1 MVNIAEKAAGFEL
14 TGNTGTESG
23 ATVSVTIGTGS
34 ALTATSDADGT
45 WSVSVPAD
53 ASYITGTSVSVTVS
67 ASKTGFGTPADVTRT
82 LAVDLSAPTFVS
94 AATSTDGTQIVLTFS
109 ETLAAGAVPASAFA
123 DTVAGVPHGV
133 YSASASGRSVTL
145 TLRSAVGTGQAVTV
159 AYTDPSEDD
168 DADAVQDVAGN
179 DAATFDAE
187 TVTNNSTVP
196 AIYPAR
202 GDTIWAADMT
212 VEIEEVLPGLLVL
225 DGYGTPDSS
234 TPDGFGSLS
243 GSAELEYKGTNHTIT
258 GIQLIK
264 SSIGEVTTNDLNLFI
279 EPLFPVAPDDL
290 LILALDGTEF
300 RLDEA
305 PRASNNYSWDNH
317 GLTWTDG
324 QIVAA
329 KLIAIPPPSITSI
342 SVVDAPSDDLYAI
355 GDTIDLA
362 VTFTKA
368 VTLDTTGGTPQL
380 ELTVG
385 DSTRTAT
392 CAAATGTQLTCRHV
406 VAEGIE
412 GEIGVAANKL
422 TLNGGVLTGPN
433 ELNADTA
440 YAAGVVDIDV
450 DLRVDAVR
458 PTFVS
463 AATSADGTQIVLVFS
478 ETLLATSGNT
488 PAAGRFTVMAGTSA
502 ATLDGAPSVSGT
514 TVTLTLE
521 TAVTAGQPVTVAYA
535 DLSTGDDA
543 AVVQDLAGNDAA
555 GFDPQ
560 TVTVAPSIISVALTS
575 DAGIDSTYAIGDAIA
590 VTVTFSAAVDVD
602 GTPYV
607 ELQMEGP
614 PKQAGCAT
622 TDGVT
627 AVACTYTVAEGNTDP
642 NGVSLPAN
650 PLKLVGDGQINATGT
665 TKAAVLTYAAVAD
678 DAAHKV
684 DGVRPTLVTT
694 SPNEPRTSSDGW
706 EVFLTFSEP
715 LSKTGSG
722 FTVVADGTNNDVEA
736 ASLND
741 AMVTLTLASAI
752 RSGQAVTVAY
762 ADPTA
767 DDDENAV
774 QDLAGNDAASFGAQ
788 TVVNLVP
795 STDATLSA
803 LSLSGVTLTPS
814 FHADSLNYTGS
825 APHTV
830 AMTTVSATTADTSAT
845 VDYLDGGGQALA
857 DADGNTPGLQ
867 VALEVGTPDTVKVR
881 VTAEDGV
888 TQKTYT
894 AVVTRHEMP
903 ATGVTL
909 SVEPDEVGEGQGRTE
924 LTVTGTL
931 NGGAFGEDRTVA
943 LSVSPET
950 AGADDFA
957 AGTATLTIE
966 AGQTTGTATLSLT
979 PVADRVDE
987 DDETVMVEGTVSGL
1001 TVTGAA
1007 VTITDDDTRGVRVSE
1022 TEVEFGEG
1030 GTGAYTVVLE
1040 SQPTAPVTV
1049 GVSVAGDPDVTVSPP
1064 SLQFTAGNWSAPR
1077 TVTVRAAQDAD
1088 AARDTAMVSHA
1099 VSGGDYGAHG
1109 VTAASVP
1116 VYVNDDDTPSTGV
1129 TLSVTPER
1137 VGEWAGQTALR
1148 VTGTLNGAALA
1159 ANTTVSLSVSAGT
1172 ASASDFTAGTA
1183 ALTIDAGETTGT
1195 ATLSLTPVDDR
1206 VDEDDETV
1214 TVTGTV
1220 SGLTVTGATVTIA
1233 DDDTRGVRV
1242 SETVLSIGEGDSGTY
1257 TVVLASRPT
1266 AAVTILVSVS
1276 GDPDVTASP
1285 PSLVFG
1291 TGNWSE
1297 PQEVTVSAAQDDDE
1311 DGDEATVSHAV
1322 SGGDYGPV
1330 TAQSVSVRVT
1340 DDDIDL
1346 EFKTAAA
1353 RLHEGEE
1360 TTLWVYTNGVTFETD
1375 QTVTLTLGGTA
1386 TAGADYALSEPDIT
1400 IGARST
1406 GGAVTLAALE
1416 DSESEDDETITIAAH
1431 HGTSAIGSVTIT
1443 IVDGTVTATVP
1454 DAPWSLLAVP
1464 GSREVALSW
1473 IAPDGQA
1480 GSDPYNGGS
1489 PVIRH
1494 EVRLDGGSWRNIP
1507 SSGEGGANEEA
1518 YTVTGLVNDRE
1529 YRFAVR
1535 AVNAVGPGASTREVR
1550 STPSGGICGRT
1561 PQVRDFILV
1570 RLHGATGCGG
1580 VTADDLAS
1588 ITEGLYVNYLDIAS
1602 LKAGDFD
1609 GLTAVPEVDLSGN
1622 RISSLPAGI
1631 FDDLAAL
1638 RWLNLD
1644 GNRLTSL
1651 PAGVFDGLAKLE
1663 ELEIGDNGLRSL
1675 RARVFD
1681 RLAALEEL
1689 DLSDNELASFPYA
1702 EINELANLRRLR
1714 LNGNPVY
1721 VHGVVVSKTALTI
1734 APGGSGTY
1742 RMRLNHHPP
1751 AGAAVE
1757 LESSST
1763 RVSVSTSSVSYG
1775 RTDWFRY
1782 KEVNVTVAQ
1791 NVNVSKA
1798 TIRHKPVNYGSPGMA
1813 TPTVTITVAQSS
1825 GDAAGEAGTDGAE
1838 REAAERDAL
1847 LALLDGVTPEQ
1858 ASEALFGE
1866 RELSGAQLD
1875 ALDRLGNNNGRYDLG
1890 DLLAWTERCR
1900 NGEAK
1905 CGSTPKGPDAASS
1918 AFFLFGAAAAGR
1930 RRRSGR
1936 ARRRGRRAGTMLA
1949 LLLAATAWSCT
1960 GDLAGP
1966 PEAGREPDSPP
1977 AGLPR
1982 PATAPQ
1988 GPGFLAVEWTAPA
2001 AGRAIG
2007 VLLELEGPGIEA
2019 VEPAAGLELY
2029 HSAASAPA
2037 GRHRI
2042 VVAGPLEDG
2051 PLVRFRVPDRGR
2063 LSLYRIRVLQVTGE
2077 DYALGDPGEYR
2088 AVAAHGPTS

>member
-1 MVNIAEKAAGFEL
+1 
-14 TGNTGTESG
+14 
-23 ATVSVTIGTGS
+23 
-34 ALTATSDADGT
+34 
-45 WSVSVPAD
+45 
-53 ASYITGTSVSVTVS
+53 
-67 ASKTGFGTPADVTRT
+67 
-82 LAVDLSAPTFVS
+82 
-94 AATSTDGTQIVLTFS
+94 
-109 ETLAAGAVPASAFA
+109 
-123 DTVAGVPHGV
+123 
-133 YSASASGRSVTL
+133 
-145 TLRSAVGTGQAVTV
+145 
-159 AYTDPSEDD
+159 
-168 DADAVQDVAGN
+168 
-179 DAATFDAE
+179 
-187 TVTNNSTVP
+187 
-196 AIYPAR
+196 
-202 GDTIWAADMT
+202 
-212 VEIEEVLPGLLVL
+212 
-225 DGYGTPDSS
+225 
-234 TPDGFGSLS
+234 
-243 GSAELEYKGTNHTIT
+243 
-258 GIQLIK
+258 
-264 SSIGEVTTNDLNLFI
+264 
-279 EPLFPVAPDDL
+279 
-290 LILALDGTEF
+290 
-300 RLDEA
+300 
-305 PRASNNYSWDNH
+305 
-317 GLTWTDG
+317 
-324 QIVAA
+324 
-329 KLIAIPPPSITSI
+329 
-342 SVVDAPSDDLYAI
+342 
-355 GDTIDLA
+355 
-362 VTFTKA
+362 
-368 VTLDTTGGTPQL
+368 
-380 ELTVG
+380 
-385 DSTRTAT
+385 
-392 CAAATGTQLTCRHV
+392 
-406 VAEGIE
+406 
-412 GEIGVAANKL
+412 
-422 TLNGGVLTGPN
+422 
-433 ELNADTA
+433 
-440 YAAGVVDIDV
+440 
-450 DLRVDAVR
+450 
-458 PTFVS
+458 
-463 AATSADGTQIVLVFS
+463 
-478 ETLLATSGNT
+478 
-488 PAAGRFTVMAGTSA
+488 
-502 ATLDGAPSVSGT
+502 ATLDGAPAVSGA

-521 TAVTAGQPVTVAYA
+521 TAVTAGQPVTVAYT
-535 DLSTGDDA
+535 DLTTDDDA

-555 GFDPQ
+555 GFGAQ
-560 TVTVAPSIISVALTS
+560 TVTVAPSITSVALTS
-575 DAGIDSTYAIGDAIA
+575 DAGIDSTYAIGDAITA
-590 VTVTFSAAVDVD
+590 TVTFSAAVDVD

-607 ELQMEGP
+607 ALTVGTQP
-614 PKQAGCAT
+614 RQAGCAT

-627 AVACTYTVAEGNTDP
+627 AVACTYTVAENDEDP

-650 PLKLVGDGQINATGT
+650 PLKLVGDGQINAAGT
-665 TKAAVLTYAAVAD
+665 DKAAVLTYAAVAE

-684 DGVRPTLVTT
+684 DGVRPALSTGSTVTPDGAEIRLV
-694 SPNEPRTSSDGW
+694 
-706 EVFLTFSEP
+706 FSET
-715 LSKTGSG
+715 LSAATAPASE
-722 FTVVADGTNNDVEA
+722 FTVTVAGSRATLSGAPAVSEA
-736 ASLND
+736 T
-741 AMVTLTLASAI
+741 VTLTPATAVTSD
-752 RSGQAVTVAY
+752 QTVTVAY
-762 ADPTA
+762 ADPSPG
-767 DDDENAV
+767 DDANAV
-774 QDLAGNDAASFGAQ
+774 QDLAGNDVATFAAQS
-788 TVVNLVP
+788 VINLVL
-795 STDATLSA
+795 STDARLSA

-825 APHTV
+825 APHSV
-830 AMTTVSATTADTSAT
+830 AMTTVSATVNHDSAT
-845 VDYLDGGGQALA
+845 VEYLDGGGQALA
-857 DADGNTPGLQ
+857 DADAADGFQ

-888 TQKTYT
+888 TTRTYA
-894 AVVTRHEMP
+894 AVVTRHEVP

-909 SVEPDEVGEGQGRTE
+909 SVEPEEVGEGDGQTA

-931 NGGAFGEDRTVA
+931 NGGALAGNRAVA
-943 LSVSPET
+943 LSVSPGT
-950 AGADDFA
+950 ASAADFT
-957 AGTATLTIE
+957 AGTAALTIE
-966 AGQTTGTATLSLT
+966 AGETSGTATLSLT

-1001 TVTGAA
+1001 TVTGAE

-1022 TEVEFGEG
+1022 EEVEFGEG
-1030 GTGAYTVVLE
+1030 GTGTYTVVLE

-1077 TVTVRAAQDAD
+1077 TVTVRAAEDAD

-1099 VSGGDYGAHG
+1099 VSGGDYGANG
-1109 VTAASVP
+1109 VTAAPVA
-1116 VYVNDDDTPSTGV
+1116 VYVTDDEVPSTAV
-1129 TLSVTPER
+1129 TLSVTPRR
-1137 VGEWAGQTALR
+1137 VGEWAGQTTLR

-1159 ANTTVSLSVSAGT
+1159 QSTTVSLSVSAGT
-1172 ASASDFTAGTA
+1172 ADASDFTAGTA

-1266 AAVTILVSVS
+1266 APVTILVSVS

-1291 TGNWSE
+1291 TGNWRE
-1297 PQEVTVSAAQDDDE
+1297 PQEVTVSAAQDADE

-1322 SGGDYGPV
+1322 SGGDYGSV
-1330 TAQSVSVRVT
+1330 TAENVSVRVT

-1346 EFKTAAA
+1346 EFRTRAA

-1386 TAGADYALSEPDIT
+1386 TSGTDYALSEPDIT

-1431 HGTSAIGSVTIT
+1431 HGASAIGSVTIT

-1494 EVRLDGGSWRNIP
+1494 EVRLDGGSWRPIP
-1507 SSGEGGANEEA
+1507 SSGEGGAHEEA
-1518 YTVTGLVNDRE
+1518 YTVTGLANDRE

-1535 AVNAVGPGASTREVR
+1535 ARNAVGPGAATREVR
-1550 STPSGGICGRT
+1550 ATPSGGICGRT

-1570 RLHGATGCGG
+1570 RLHGAKGCGG

-1681 RLAALEEL
+1681 QLAALEEL
-1689 DLSDNELASFPYA
+1689 DLSDNELTSFPYA

-1763 RVSVSTSSVSYG
+1763 RVSVSTSSVAYG

-1791 NVNVSKA
+1791 NVNVSNA

-1847 LALLDGVTPEQ
+1847 LALLDGLTPEQ

-1890 DLLAWTERCR
+1890 DLLSWTERCR

-1905 CGSTPKGPDAASS
+1905 CGSTPKGPDTASS

-1930 RRRSGR
+1930 RRTSRRTRWRTSGR
-1936 ARRRGRRAGTMLA
+1936 RRARGAVLA
-1949 LLLAATAWSCT
+1949 ALLAATAWSCT

-1966 PEAGREPDSPP
+1966 PTAAEREPGVP
-1977 AGLPR
+1977 AAELPT
-1982 PATAPQ
+1982 PAAAPQ
-1988 GPGFLAVEWTAPA
+1988 GPGFLTVEWTAPA
-2001 AGRAIG
+2001 AGPAIG

-2019 VEPAAGLELY
+2019 VEAADGLELY
-2029 HSAASAPA
+2029 HSAAG

-2042 VVAGPLEDG
+2042 VVAGALKDG
-2051 PLVRFRVPDRGR
+2051 PLVRFRVPHRGR
-2063 LSLYRIRVLQVTGE
+2063 LDLYPVRVLQVTGE
-2077 DYALGDPGEYR
+2077 DYALGDPRAYR
-2088 AVAAHGPTS
+2088 AVAAPN